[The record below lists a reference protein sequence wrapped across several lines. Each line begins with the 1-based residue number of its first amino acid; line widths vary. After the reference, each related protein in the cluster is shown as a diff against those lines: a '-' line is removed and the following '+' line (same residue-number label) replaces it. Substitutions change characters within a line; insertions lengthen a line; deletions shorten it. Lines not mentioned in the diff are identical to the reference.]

1 MLVLLKHN
9 GMKMFFFS
17 GHLFVHPVKMVN
29 KLKVFFGQ
37 NGYLDWL
44 LC

>member
-9 GMKMFFFS
+9 DMKFFFS
-17 GHLFVHPVKMVN
+17 GHLCMHPVKMVS

-37 NGYLDWL
+37 NGYLDWP

>member
-9 GMKMFFFS
+9 GMNVFFS
-17 GHLFVHPVKMVN
+17 GHLFMHPVKMVS

-37 NGYLDWL
+37 NGYLDWPL
-44 LC
+44 F